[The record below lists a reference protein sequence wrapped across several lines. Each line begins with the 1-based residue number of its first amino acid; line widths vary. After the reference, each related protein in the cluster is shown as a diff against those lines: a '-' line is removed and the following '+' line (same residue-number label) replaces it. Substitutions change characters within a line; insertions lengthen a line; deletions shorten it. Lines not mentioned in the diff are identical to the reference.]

1 MKKARSFFNKLLV
14 LTLAALLVCQ
24 PLHIVKAAEETDFVI
39 LEGAEENY
47 TYEDGILQ
55 ITSGSVKVANR
66 KETASDE
73 RIVISGSAVVTLAG
87 VHIDTAQGAALEVD
101 DHAGTDVT
109 LILENDNT
117 LISRK
122 REKAGLH
129 KSRGQSGGIDTG
141 TLLIKGEGSL
151 YAQGGA
157 RAAGIGAGGYHGDVA
172 NLTIESGTITAQS
185 GDSDAAG
192 IGASVYGSV
201 FDLIISGG
209 VIKAQGEPGIG
220 ACRLS
225 GANNAYITGGFVIA
239 NSYNG
244 QTPGGGIVSLDQGAT
259 YTVRGSQHLSEDFEI
274 GKDSAMIVTKD
285 SELII
290 EPDAALSV
298 KGILYN
304 NGTIKGT
311 IINDGVIYNN
321 GVIERNPEGVVHVNP
336 YLEVRNGTY
345 SGEAKPGQRVQVQAA
360 LAPAGQKFKR
370 WKVMYGSV
378 QLDDEQSMD
387 TSFVMSDECVV
398 IEAQYVLLEAKIT
411 TKEGVVTM
419 YEDVNEAMMQWQE
432 EGSTLTL
439 LQPIEYSLFFFDLP
453 DQGILDL
460 GGNRLSMMEWDRAKT
475 LYIKNGAI
483 TLDLQN
489 QEIREQTTLS
499 FENVAL
505 STREEGE
512 FIIDN
517 QGTIKD
523 EGGLVVADNITIIGN
538 KINYRIDWDSD
549 ADGVVDDT
557 TYVSE
562 GTVPVH
568 AAGEKQSDE
577 HFSYVFTGWS
587 PTLSKAERAMTYTAR
602 FEKIPH
608 IVHVTLPD
616 ASAYDIVYEG
626 DTTLAYGDTF
636 AFTLR
641 LKPGY
646 HKSDAFQVTAQGQVL
661 QPDASGV
668 YRFRVFADSAIRI
681 SGVADI
687 TAPAAS
693 VQINPVRIDC
703 YEVSI
708 HAWDEGSGIR
718 SIVYM
723 ISDKPLSDSELRKWK
738 QWNSYTDPIV
748 IDTAGTSIVY
758 ARIEDQEGNVTYVH
772 SDAIRI
778 ETQTDS
784 VQSGTFVPTFSL
796 YLWSGVISALALFM
810 TVKKRRKS

>member
-1 MKKARSFFNKLLV
+1 
-14 LTLAALLVCQ
+14 
-24 PLHIVKAAEETDFVI
+24 
-39 LEGAEENY
+39 
-47 TYEDGILQ
+47 
-55 ITSGSVKVANR
+55 
-66 KETASDE
+66 
-73 RIVISGSAVVTLAG
+73 
-87 VHIDTAQGAALEVD
+87 
-101 DHAGTDVT
+101 
-109 LILENDNT
+109 
-117 LISRK
+117 
-122 REKAGLH
+122 
-129 KSRGQSGGIDTG
+129 
-141 TLLIKGEGSL
+141 
-151 YAQGGA
+151 
-157 RAAGIGAGGYHGDVA
+157 
-172 NLTIESGTITAQS
+172 
-185 GDSDAAG
+185 
-192 IGASVYGSV
+192 
-201 FDLIISGG
+201 
-209 VIKAQGEPGIG
+209 
-220 ACRLS
+220 
-225 GANNAYITGGFVIA
+225 
-239 NSYNG
+239 
-244 QTPGGGIVSLDQGAT
+244 
-259 YTVRGSQHLSEDFEI
+259 
-274 GKDSAMIVTKD
+274 
-285 SELII
+285 
-290 EPDAALSV
+290 
-298 KGILYN
+298 
-304 NGTIKGT
+304 
-311 IINDGVIYNN
+311 
-321 GVIERNPEGVVHVNP
+321 
-336 YLEVRNGTY
+336 
-345 SGEAKPGQRVQVQAA
+345 
-360 LAPAGQKFKR
+360 
-370 WKVMYGSV
+370 MYGSV

-387 TSFVMSDECVV
+387 TSFVMSDECVD

-439 LQPIEYSLFFFDLP
+439 LQPIEYSLFFFNLP

-483 TLDLQN
+483 ILDLQN
-489 QEIREQTTLS
+489 QEICEQTTLS

-668 YRFRVFADSAIRI
+668 YRFRVFADTAIRI

-693 VQINPVRIDC
+693 VQIDPVRIDR

-723 ISDKPLSDSELRKWK
+723 ISDKPLSASELRKWK
-738 QWNSYTDPIV
+738 QWNSYTDPFV

-758 ARIEDQEGNVTYVH
+758 ARVEDQEGNVTYVH
-772 SDAIRI
+772 SDVIRI

-784 VQSGTFVPTFSL
+784 VQSDTSAPTSSL
-796 YLWSGVISALALFM
+796 YLWSGIISALALFM

>member
-1 MKKARSFFNKLLV
+1 M
-14 LTLAALLVCQ
+14 
-24 PLHIVKAAEETDFVI
+24 
-39 LEGAEENY
+39 
-47 TYEDGILQ
+47 
-55 ITSGSVKVANR
+55 
-66 KETASDE
+66 
-73 RIVISGSAVVTLAG
+73 ISGSAVVTLAG

-117 LISRK
+117 FISRK
-122 REKAGLH
+122 SEKAGLH

-141 TLLIKGEGSL
+141 TLQIKGEGSL

-185 GDSDAAG
+185 GDSDAA
-192 IGASVYGSV
+192 
-201 FDLIISGG
+201 
-209 VIKAQGEPGIG
+209 GIG

-304 NGTIKGT
+304 NGTINGT

-336 YLEVRNGTY
+336 YLKVRNGTY

-460 GGNRLSMMEWDRAKT
+460 GGNRLSMMEWNRAKT

-483 TLDLQN
+483 MLDLQN
-489 QEIREQTTLS
+489 QEICEQTTLS

-517 QGTIKD
+517 QGMIKD
-523 EGGLVVADNITIIGN
+523 EDGLVVADNITIIGN

-549 ADGVVDDT
+549 ADGV
-557 TYVSE
+557 
-562 GTVPVH
+562 
-568 AAGEKQSDE
+568 
-577 HFSYVFTGWS
+577 
-587 PTLSKAERAMTYTAR
+587 
-602 FEKIPH
+602 
-608 IVHVTLPD
+608 
-616 ASAYDIVYEG
+616 
-626 DTTLAYGDTF
+626 
-636 AFTLR
+636 
-641 LKPGY
+641 
-646 HKSDAFQVTAQGQVL
+646 
-661 QPDASGV
+661 
-668 YRFRVFADSAIRI
+668 
-681 SGVADI
+681 ADI

-693 VQINPVRIDC
+693 VQIDPVRIDR

-723 ISDKPLSDSELRKWK
+723 ISDKPLSASELRKWK
-738 QWNSYTDPIV
+738 QWNSYTDPFV

-758 ARIEDQEGNVTYVH
+758 ARVEDQEGNVTYVH
-772 SDAIRI
+772 SDAVRI

-784 VQSGTFVPTFSL
+784 VQSGTSAPTSSL
-796 YLWSGVISALALFM
+796 YLWSGIISALALFM

>member
-1 MKKARSFFNKLLV
+1 
-14 LTLAALLVCQ
+14 
-24 PLHIVKAAEETDFVI
+24 
-39 LEGAEENY
+39 
-47 TYEDGILQ
+47 
-55 ITSGSVKVANR
+55 
-66 KETASDE
+66 
-73 RIVISGSAVVTLAG
+73 
-87 VHIDTAQGAALEVD
+87 
-101 DHAGTDVT
+101 
-109 LILENDNT
+109 
-117 LISRK
+117 
-122 REKAGLH
+122 
-129 KSRGQSGGIDTG
+129 
-141 TLLIKGEGSL
+141 
-151 YAQGGA
+151 
-157 RAAGIGAGGYHGDVA
+157 
-172 NLTIESGTITAQS
+172 
-185 GDSDAAG
+185 
-192 IGASVYGSV
+192 
-201 FDLIISGG
+201 
-209 VIKAQGEPGIG
+209 
-220 ACRLS
+220 
-225 GANNAYITGGFVIA
+225 
-239 NSYNG
+239 
-244 QTPGGGIVSLDQGAT
+244 
-259 YTVRGSQHLSEDFEI
+259 
-274 GKDSAMIVTKD
+274 
-285 SELII
+285 
-290 EPDAALSV
+290 
-298 KGILYN
+298 
-304 NGTIKGT
+304 
-311 IINDGVIYNN
+311 
-321 GVIERNPEGVVHVNP
+321 
-336 YLEVRNGTY
+336 
-345 SGEAKPGQRVQVQAA
+345 
-360 LAPAGQKFKR
+360 
-370 WKVMYGSV
+370 
-378 QLDDEQSMD
+378 
-387 TSFVMSDECVV
+387 MSDECVV

-439 LQPIEYSLFFFDLP
+439 LQPVEYSLFFFDLP

-557 TYVSE
+557 NYVSE

-616 ASAYDIVYEG
+616 TSAYDIVYEE

-661 QPDASGV
+661 QPDASWV
-668 YRFRVFADSAIRI
+668 YRFRVFADTAIRI

-693 VQINPVRIDC
+693 VQIDPVRIDR

-723 ISDKPLSDSELRKWK
+723 ISDKPLSASELRKWK
-738 QWNSYTDPIV
+738 QWNSYTDPFV

-784 VQSGTFVPTFSL
+784 VQSGTSAPTFSL
-796 YLWSGVISALALFM
+796 YLWSGIISAFALFM

>member
-1 MKKARSFFNKLLV
+1 M
-14 LTLAALLVCQ
+14 
-24 PLHIVKAAEETDFVI
+24 
-39 LEGAEENY
+39 
-47 TYEDGILQ
+47 
-55 ITSGSVKVANR
+55 
-66 KETASDE
+66 
-73 RIVISGSAVVTLAG
+73 ISGSAVVTLAG

-117 LISRK
+117 FISRK
-122 REKAGLH
+122 SEKAGLH
-129 KSRGQSGGIDTG
+129 KSRG
-141 TLLIKGEGSL
+141 
-151 YAQGGA
+151 
-157 RAAGIGAGGYHGDVA
+157 
-172 NLTIESGTITAQS
+172 QS

-201 FDLIISGG
+201 FDLVISCG

-304 NGTIKGT
+304 NGTINGT

-321 GVIERNPEGVVHVNP
+321 GVIERNPDGVVHVNP

-345 SGEAKPGQRVQVQAA
+345 SGEAKPGQCVQVQAA

-411 TKEGVVTM
+411 TKDGVVTM

-483 TLDLQN
+483 ILDLQN
-489 QEIREQTTLS
+489 QEIR
-499 FENVAL
+499 
-505 STREEGE
+505 
-512 FIIDN
+512 
-517 QGTIKD
+517 
-523 EGGLVVADNITIIGN
+523 
-538 KINYRIDWDSD
+538 
-549 ADGVVDDT
+549 
-557 TYVSE
+557 
-562 GTVPVH
+562 
-568 AAGEKQSDE
+568 
-577 HFSYVFTGWS
+577 
-587 PTLSKAERAMTYTAR
+587 
-602 FEKIPH
+602 
-608 IVHVTLPD
+608 
-616 ASAYDIVYEG
+616 
-626 DTTLAYGDTF
+626 
-636 AFTLR
+636 
-641 LKPGY
+641 
-646 HKSDAFQVTAQGQVL
+646 
-661 QPDASGV
+661 
-668 YRFRVFADSAIRI
+668 
-681 SGVADI
+681 
-687 TAPAAS
+687 
-693 VQINPVRIDC
+693 
-703 YEVSI
+703 
-708 HAWDEGSGIR
+708 
-718 SIVYM
+718 
-723 ISDKPLSDSELRKWK
+723 
-738 QWNSYTDPIV
+738 
-748 IDTAGTSIVY
+748 
-758 ARIEDQEGNVTYVH
+758 
-772 SDAIRI
+772 
-778 ETQTDS
+778 
-784 VQSGTFVPTFSL
+784 
-796 YLWSGVISALALFM
+796 
-810 TVKKRRKS
+810 